1 MEIYLLVKRRDA
13 MNIEIKI
20 RHNQFGRHVMT
31 AVRWVRLCF
40 VPSVLIA
47 SAAPAAVAQETPA
60 EYVMVKQ

>member
-1 MEIYLLVKRRDA
+1 